1 MARTRN
7 ATARRRFMQTLGLG
21 AAVGVGTTAAT
32 ARDDSIDAVDD
43 TDGSKDCEE
52 TGLVTVESAVD
63 FETTVARFEDE
74 LEQRELLLVTT
85 VDHAANAAEVD
96 EQLPPTTLFL
106 FGNPE
111 VGTPLMQASR
121 SVGIDLPQKFLV
133 WEDDGDV
140 FVTYNDPQFLADR
153 HDLEGVDEQLE
164 GIAGTLE
171 ELATVITRA
180 E

>member
-1 MARTRN
+1 MSS
-7 ATARRRFMQTLGLG
+7 
-21 AAVGVGTTAAT
+21 
-32 ARDDSIDAVDD
+32 DSFLDRSTNNSRADPAPF
-43 TDGSKDCEE
+43 G
-52 TGLVTVESAVD
+52 D
-63 FETTVARFEDE
+63 FETTVARLEDE
-74 LEQRELLLVTT
+74 LEQRELVLVTT
-85 VDHAANAAEVD
+85 VDHAANAAEVG

-121 SVGIDLPQKFLV
+121 SVGIDLPQKFLL
-133 WEDDGDV
+133 WEDDGEV

-164 GIAGTLE
+164 RITGTLE
-171 ELATVITRA
+171 ELATAITRA